1 VDTAIGV
8 FDSRERAEEA
18 LKELFGHNIPQESIV
33 FLTLSETEAVN
44 LAKDVGAYAGGF
56 LGGAAGLSAGVAA
69 AMLLIPGLGPAFAL
83 GIGATALLGL
93 AGARG
98 GSAMGKA
105 ISKGEAPEP
114 MPDNEDAALFRKV
127 LTAGHSLIIVRTPWR
142 EVAGMASTILD
153 RRGISMPKQPISP
166 TRTRASHREV
176 NGITM
181 VDVTGRITLGEGNM
195 ILREIIGDLVSN
207 GRRKIVL
214 NLAEVDFIDSAGMGE
229 LVKSYTSVRKQGGQL
244 KLMGLHE
251 KVENL
256 LKLTSLT
263 QVFDIQKD
271 EASAIRSFG
280 ATATAQT

>member
-1 VDTAIGV
+1 VETAIGV

-18 LKELFGHNIPQESIV
+18 LKELFEHNIPQDSIV

-105 ISKGEAPEP
+105 ISKGEAPEA
-114 MPDNEDAALFRKV
+114 MPDNEDAELFRKV
-127 LTAGHSLIIVRTPWR
+127 LKEGRSLIVVRTPWR
-142 EVAGMASTILD
+142 EVVGVASAILD
-153 RRGISMPKQPISP
+153 RYGIAMQKEPITPS
-166 TRTRASHREV
+166 RTRAADREV
-176 NGITM
+176 SGVTI
-181 VDVTGRITLGEGNM
+181 VDITGRITLGEGNM
-195 ILREIIGDLVSN
+195 ILREIIGDLVSK

-214 NLAEVDFIDSAGMGE
+214 NLAQVDFIDSAGMGE
-229 LVKSYTSVRKQGGQL
+229 LVKSYTTLRKQGGQL
-244 KLMGLHE
+244 KLMSLHE

-263 QVFDIQKD
+263 QVFDIHKD
-271 EASAIRSFG
+271 EVSAIRAFEAR
-280 ATATAQT
+280 ATA